1 MLLILAKRFYI
12 LFNEIS
18 DLDLGLKS
26 IKRPNFPSL
35 KKRYEE
41 YPVDGKDGMDYEF
54 LGYEDRYL
62 TVEYNFIEKKDIHNK
77 VRLITKWLNNITDNK
92 LVLSDNPEYFYL
104 VKKIE
109 YDDIERSLKVLGKF
123 NVTFTLEPFAY
134 QFSTNEE
141 IELKNNDEIYNDGD
155 FESKPILEIEGNG
168 YIKLWVND
176 NLIEL
181 NVADKVTVNSK
192 LELCFKNK
200 IIEPARKK
208 GDFPILKMEFN
219 TIRWEGNVRRITI
232 NPNCIYY

>member
-12 LFNEIS
+12 LFNEIT

-35 KKRYEE
+35 KKRYNE
-41 YPVDGKDGMDYEF
+41 YTVDGKDGMYYEF
-54 LGYEDRYL
+54 LGYEDR
-62 TVEYNFIEKKDIHNK
+62 TFTIEYNFIDKKDIHNK

-104 VKKIE
+104 VKKLE
-109 YDDIERSLKVLGKF
+109 YADIERSLKVLGKF

-168 YIKLWVND
+168 YIKLWIND
-176 NLIEL
+176 NLIGL
-181 NVADKVTVNSK
+181 NIADKVTVNSK
-192 LELCFKNK
+192 MELCFKNGE
-200 IIEPARKK
+200 IENARKE
-208 GDFPILKMEFN
+208 GDFPKLIIGFN
-219 TIRWEGNVRRITI
+219 TIRWEGNVNTISI
-232 NPNCIYY
+232 NPNSIYY